1 MSTPVL
7 LLLRLVLLVGELRVE
22 VEDAITVVAVRRTV
36 RSSDEAGEA
45 LARAM
50 KQAGEANVVP

>member
-7 LLLRLVLLVGELRVE
+7 LLLRLVLVVGGLRVE
-22 VEDAITVVAVRRTV
+22 VEDAIAVVAVRRIV
-36 RSSDEAGEA
+36 RSSDEAGGPR
-45 LARAM
+45 ARAM

>member
-7 LLLRLVLLVGELRVE
+7 LLLRIVLLVGELRVE

-45 LARAM
+45 RARAM